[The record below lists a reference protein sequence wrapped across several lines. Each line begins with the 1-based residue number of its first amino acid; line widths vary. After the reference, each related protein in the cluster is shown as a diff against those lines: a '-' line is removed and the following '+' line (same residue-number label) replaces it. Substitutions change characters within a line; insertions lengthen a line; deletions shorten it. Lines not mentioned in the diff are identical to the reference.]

1 MSEKITL
8 KIGFSRA
15 LEMYREIGD
24 AEMIAFF
31 EKRLEQ
37 ANKKTAGERKL
48 TPHQLENERIKTA
61 LVEEMTNGVV
71 YSISEMLSTFSC
83 FPDGMTPNRL
93 SALLTQLRGEGL
105 VKRSEVKGKAY
116 FELGSENED

>member
-1 MSEKITL
+1 MADKITL
-8 KIGFSRA
+8 KVGFGRA
-15 LEMYREIGD
+15 LEMYRELGD

-37 ANKKTAGERKL
+37 ANKKSAGERKL

-61 LVEEMTNGVV
+61 LVEEMTEGVV
-71 YSISEMLSTFSC
+71 YSIAEMLSTFKC

-93 SALLTQLRGEGL
+93 SALLTQLRGENFI
-105 VKRSEVKGKAY
+105 KRTEVKGKAY
-116 FELGSENED
+116 FELGSENEG